1 MYIKYVTLDKKRY
14 PMCFSLHTMKTLS
27 SAFGSMDKALKVL
40 QKGKNITAEKLDIVA
55 KMAAAMIETG
65 CEYMNFY
72 GKNTYNGAPVDENGR
87 FIPIS
92 YKDLLFLEDIDDING
107 LTTAV
112 FECINKSQT
121 KQIHAKPKGDQK
133 KRRSP
138 AMQRPTSKR
147 KRG

>member
-1 MYIKYVTLDKKRY
+1 MYIEYITLDKKRY
-14 PMCFSLHTMKTLS
+14 PMCFSLHTMKALS
-27 SAFGSMDKALKVL
+27 SAFGSMDRALKVL
-40 QKGKNITAEKLDIVA
+40 KKGKDITAEKLDVIA
-55 KMAAAMIETG
+55 KTAAAMIETG

-72 GKNTYNGAPVDENGR
+72 GKSTYEGAPVDENGR

-92 YKDLLFLEDIDDING
+92 YKELLFLEDIDDINR

-112 FECINKSQT
+112 FGCLNKSQT
-121 KQIHAKPKGDQK
+121 KQIHVKPKENQK

-138 AMQRPTSKR
+138 AMQRPTSKQ